1 MTPGG
6 LLVVLETV
14 ADECEHLDIPDDP
27 HLQDA
32 LYQAAMRVSG
42 QSLELAKRV
51 AEAQHAG
58 RWRRR
63 GR

>member
-14 ADECEHLDIPDDP
+14 ADECADLDIPEDP
-27 HLQDA
+27 HMRDA
-32 LYQAAMRVSG
+32 LYTAAMRVSG

-51 AEAQHAG
+51 AEAQHVG